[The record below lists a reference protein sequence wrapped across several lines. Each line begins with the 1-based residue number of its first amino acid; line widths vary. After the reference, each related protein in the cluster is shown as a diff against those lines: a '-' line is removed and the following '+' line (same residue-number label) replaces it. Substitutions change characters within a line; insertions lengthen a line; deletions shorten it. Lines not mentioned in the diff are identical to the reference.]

1 MIESIFQQILLALP
15 LVMGA
20 YLSISLMKVP
30 DLSLESAYLCG
41 AISGAM
47 AGAMAPGPLSFFL
60 AFSGGAVVGFLT
72 GVLNQVCRLPFL
84 LAALVV
90 NGLFH
95 GIHLFMLK
103 GGLLSFR
110 ADSGTVLFFFVAT
123 VLGGFLFVIL
133 RSQLGYALAIQG
145 NNPLF
150 FKHHNISTRYVVI
163 AGTILSNGCAGLSG
177 YLFAASNGF
186 VDLTLS
192 FGVILLCITS
202 LMLGKIFIQREHPTL
217 LIPLTGITAY
227 FILQHALM
235 KLGFPLKYFNA
246 FQAVMVLS
254 IWIFSRQSKNRIT
267 MDHLGI

>member
-1 MIESIFQQILLALP
+1 MIESIFQQVLLALP

-41 AISGAM
+41 AIFGAM
-47 AGAMAPGPLSFFL
+47 TPGPLSFFM
-60 AFSGGAVVGFLT
+60 AFTGGTLVGFVT
-72 GVLNQVCRLPFL
+72 GMLNQVCRLPFL

-95 GIHLFMLK
+95 GINLFMLK

-110 ADSGTVLFFFVAT
+110 ADSGAALFCLVT
-123 VLGGFLFVIL
+123 SVLGGFLFIIL

-163 AGTILSNGCAGLSG
+163 TGTILSNGCAGLSG

-186 VDLTLS
+186 VDLTLG
-192 FGVILLCITS
+192 FGIILLCITS
-202 LMLGKIFIQREHPTL
+202 LMLGKIFIQREPPTL
-217 LIPLTGITAY
+217 LVPLTGITAY

-254 IWIFSRQSKNRIT
+254 IWIFSRQSKKRIT
-267 MDHLGI
+267 MDYLGI

>member
-1 MIESIFQQILLALP
+1 MIESICQQILLALP

-41 AISGAM
+41 AILGAM
-47 AGAMAPGPLSFFL
+47 GQGPVSFIL
-60 AFSGGAVVGFLT
+60 AFSGGALVGFLT
-72 GVLNQVCRLPFL
+72 GVLNQFCCLPFL

-95 GIHLFMLK
+95 GVHLFLLK

-110 ADSGTVLFFFVAT
+110 ADSGAGLFSFVAIL
-123 VLGGFLFVIL
+123 LGGFLFVVL

-163 AGTILSNGCAGLSG
+163 AGTILSNGSAGLSG
-177 YLFAASNGF
+177 YLFASSNGF

-192 FGVILLCITS
+192 FGIILLCITS
-202 LMLGKIFIQREHPTL
+202 LMLGKIFIQRQHPTL
-217 LIPLTGITAY
+217 WIPVTGITAY

-246 FQAVMVLS
+246 FQAMMVLT
-254 IWIFSRQSKNRIT
+254 IWIFSRSSQNRAVG
-267 MDHLGI
+267 DHLGI

>member
-1 MIESIFQQILLALP
+1 MIESIFQQTLLALP

-30 DLSLESAYLCG
+30 DLSLESAYLSG
-41 AISGAM
+41 AILGAI
-47 AGAMAPGPLSFFL
+47 APGPLPFFWAL
-60 AFSGGAVVGFLT
+60 TGGALVGLLT

-95 GIHLFMLK
+95 GINLFLLK
-103 GGLLSFR
+103 GALLSFQ
-110 ADSGTVLFFFVAT
+110 ADSGAALFSFVAV
-123 VLGGFLFVIL
+123 VLGSFLFVIL

-163 AGTILSNGCAGLSG
+163 AGTVLSNSCAGLSG

-192 FGVILLCITS
+192 FGIILLCITS
-202 LMLGKIFIQREHPTL
+202 LMLGKIFIHREHPTL

-246 FQAVMVLS
+246 FQAVMVLG

>member
-20 YLSISLMKVP
+20 YLSISLMKLP

-41 AISGAM
+41 AILGAL
-47 AGAMAPGPLSFFL
+47 APGPLPFFL
-60 AFSGGAVVGFLT
+60 AFIGGALVGFIT
-72 GVLNQVCRLPFL
+72 GVLNQLCRLPFL

-95 GIHLFMLK
+95 GVNLFLLK
-103 GGLLSFR
+103 GALLSFK
-110 ADSGTVLFFFVAT
+110 ADSGAALFSFVAV
-123 VLGGFLFVIL
+123 VLGSFLFVIL

-150 FKHHNISTRYVVI
+150 FKHHNISTPYVVI

-192 FGVILLCITS
+192 FGIILLCITS
-202 LMLGKIFIQREHPTL
+202 LMLGKIFIQQEHPTL

-235 KLGFPLKYFNA
+235 QLGFPLKYFNA

-254 IWIFSRQSKNRIT
+254 IWIFSRPAKNRIT